1 MRRQVLGHNCEWK
14 ERGKCGLQLATRG
27 QNSPFKVQQLSG
39 GLEFGR
45 DDDLLWYSNV
55 VAVLLRICLMTIELE
70 LELER
75 GLS

>member
-1 MRRQVLGHNCEWK
+1 MRREVLGHNCELK

-45 DDDLLWYSNV
+45 DDHLLWV
-55 VAVLLRICLMTIELE
+55 QQRGGRIVAHLPYDN
-70 LELER
+70 
-75 GLS
+75 